1 MNHEKVSRTATLFA
15 ACAMSTLAAHGLAQT
30 AATGSGQAYPAKP
43 VRIIVPFAA
52 GGGTDVQARVLSK
65 HLQDLT
71 SQPFIVDNR
80 AGASGL
86 IGAEI
91 VVGAPPDGYTVLMS
105 TATLAIV
112 PTFMGSAM
120 KFQPMKDLA
129 PVIQVSTT
137 PMVLIV
143 HPSVPARSPREFIAL
158 AKSKPGIFNAAINV
172 PGSTSHLSAEMLK
185 QLTGVKFTGIPYK
198 GGGLSM
204 VATMGGE
211 VDFQFAEGLL
221 AMPQINAGKVRALA
235 VTTPEPVAFFPTL
248 PTMHS
253 ILPGFISDNWFAF
266 YLPAATPKE
275 IVTALNAA
283 IRKTLETKE
292 VRAVFDRDALVAR
305 GGSPEDLA
313 AHLKSETARFAE
325 IIRKGN
331 LTLE

>member
-1 MNHEKVSRTATLFA
+1 MLVLPMTSVSV
-15 ACAMSTLAAHGLAQT
+15 AQ
-30 AATGSGQAYPAKP
+30 SYPAKP

-65 HLQDLT
+65 HLQDFT
-71 SQPFIVDNR
+71 GQPFIVDNR

-91 VVGAPPDGYTVLMS
+91 VVAAPPDGYTVLMS

-120 KFQPMKDLA
+120 KFQPMRDLA
-129 PVIQVSTT
+129 PVIQLSTT
-137 PMVLIV
+137 PMVFIV
-143 HPSVPARSPREFIAL
+143 HPSVPARNPREFVAL

-185 QLTGVKFTGIPYK
+185 QSTGVTFTGIPYK

-204 VATMGGE
+204 VALMGGE

-235 VTTPEPVAFFPTL
+235 VTTPEPVTFFPKL

-253 ILPGFISDNWFAF
+253 IMPGFISDNWFAF
-266 YLPAATPKE
+266 YLPGATSKE
-275 IVTALNAA
+275 IVTTLNAA
-283 IRKTLETKE
+283 IRKTLELKD
-292 VRAVFDRDALVAR
+292 VRAMFDRDALVAR
-305 GGSPEDLA
+305 GGTPEQLA
-313 AHLKSETARFAE
+313 VHLKSETARFAE

-331 LTLE
+331 ITMQ

>member
-1 MNHEKVSRTATLFA
+1 VLASLATHA
-15 ACAMSTLAAHGLAQT
+15 AAQN
-30 AATGSGQAYPAKP
+30 YPLKP

-52 GGGTDVQARVLSK
+52 GGGTDVQARVLGK

-71 SQPFIVDNR
+71 GQPFIVDNR

-91 VVGAPPDGYTVLMS
+91 VAGAPPDGYTVLMS
-105 TATLAIV
+105 TATLAIL
-112 PTFMGSAM
+112 PAFLGSAM
-120 KFQPMKDLA
+120 KIQPMRDLA
-129 PVIQVSTT
+129 PVIQASTT

-143 HPSVPARSPREFIAL
+143 HPSVPARSVREFISL

-185 QLTGVKFTGIPYK
+185 QYTGVKFTGVPYK

-211 VDFQFAEGLL
+211 TDFQFAEGLL
-221 AMPQINAGKVRALA
+221 AMPQISAGKVRALA
-235 VTTPEPVAFFPTL
+235 VTTPETVAFFPRL

-266 YLPAATPKE
+266 YLPAAAPKE
-275 IVTALNAA
+275 IVLSLNAA
-283 IRKTLETKE
+283 IRKTLEVKD
-292 VRAVFDRDALVAR
+292 VRAMFDRDAIVAR
-305 GGSPEDLA
+305 GGTPEDLA
-313 AHLKSETARFAE
+313 AHLKSETVRFAE

-331 LTLE
+331 ITMQ

>member
-1 MNHEKVSRTATLFA
+1 MNIRRFDCCIALFA
-15 ACAMSTLAAHGLAQT
+15 VCMALWFPAPAAAQT
-30 AATGSGQAYPAKP
+30 YPVKP
-43 VRIIVPFAA
+43 VRIVVPFAA
-52 GGGTDVQARVLSK
+52 GGGTDVQARVLGK

-71 SQPFIVDNR
+71 GQPFIVDNR

-86 IGAEI
+86 IGAEL
-91 VVGAPPDGYTVLMS
+91 VVAAPPDGYTVLMT

-112 PTFMGSAM
+112 PTFMGNTM

-137 PMVLIV
+137 PMVFIV
-143 HPSVPARSPREFIAL
+143 HPSVPAHTPREFIAL
-158 AKSKPGIFNAAINV
+158 ARSKPGVFNAAINV

-185 QLTGVKFTGIPYK
+185 QFAGVKFTGVPYK

-204 VATMGGE
+204 VALMSGE
-211 VDFQFAEGLL
+211 TDFQFAEGLL
-221 AMPQINAGKVRALA
+221 AMPQIKANKVRALA
-235 VTTPEPVAFFPTL
+235 VTTPETVAVFPKL

-266 YLPAATPKE
+266 YLPAATSKE
-275 IVTALNAA
+275 IVGTLNAA
-283 IRKTLETKE
+283 IRKTLDHKD
-292 VRAVFDRDALVAR
+292 VRAMFERDALVAR

-313 AHLKSETARFAE
+313 AHLKSETSRFAD

-331 LTLE
+331 ITM